1 MASQGVGNE
10 EPGIASA
17 GDPPASQAEPEVIN
31 NSVYQPI
38 NELQNH
44 LKEKLQAFGAV
55 QILSGAIILVLGV
68 FLGSL
73 RNISHFFSLFFFIF
87 YTAYPLWG
95 PIFFIVSESL
105 SVAAG
110 RKPIRA
116 LVQNTFGMNIA
127 SATVALVGFVFLS
140 VNLAVNKQSFKNCES
155 SQSQE
160 LCIYVGIFSN
170 GLMSLML
177 ILTLLELCISIS
189 VSAMWCVENSRNS
202 TEVISTPSNSVQT
215 GMPPDENKSESKE
228 VQA

>member
-10 EPGIASA
+10 EPGIAST
-17 GDPPASQAEPEVIN
+17 GSPPARQAEPEVIN

-38 NELQNH
+38 DGLQNH
-44 LKEKLQAFGAV
+44 LKEKLQALGAV

-73 RNISHFFSLFFFIF
+73 RNIFHFFSLFFFIF

-95 PIFFIVSESL
+95 PIFFIVSGSL
-105 SVAAG
+105 SVATG
-110 RKPIRA
+110 RKPTRA

-155 SQSQE
+155 SSQD

-170 GLMSLML
+170 GLMSVML

-189 VSAMWCVENSRNS
+189 VSAMWCVKSSRNS
-202 TEVISTPSNSVQT
+202 TEVISTPSNSV
-215 GMPPDENKSESKE
+215 
-228 VQA
+228 

>member
-17 GDPPASQAEPEVIN
+17 GGPPASQAEPEVIN

-38 NELQNH
+38 DQLQNH
-44 LKEKLQAFGAV
+44 LKEKLQAFG
-55 QILSGAIILVLGV
+55 
-68 FLGSL
+68 
-73 RNISHFFSLFFFIF
+73 
-87 YTAYPLWG
+87 
-95 PIFFIVSESL
+95 FIVSGSL

-110 RKPIRA
+110 RKPTRA

-155 SQSQE
+155 SQSQN

-189 VSAMWCVENSRNS
+189 VSAMWCIESSRNS
-202 TEVISTPSNSVQT
+202 TEVISTPSNSVQA

-228 VQA
+228 IQA

>member
-1 MASQGVGNE
+1 MASQEVGNE
-10 EPGIASA
+10 EPRIAST
-17 GDPPASQAEPEVIN
+17 GSPPASQAEPEVIN

-38 NELQNH
+38 GELQNH

-73 RNISHFFSLFFFIF
+73 RNIFHFFSVFFFIF

-95 PIFFIVSESL
+95 PIFFIVSGSL
-105 SVAAG
+105 SVVTG
-110 RKPIRA
+110 RKPTRA

-140 VNLAVNKQSFKNCES
+140 INLAVNKQSFKNCEA
-155 SQSQE
+155 SQSQD

-170 GLMSLML
+170 GLMSVML

-189 VSAMWCVENSRNS
+189 VSAMWCVESSRNS
-202 TEVISTPSNSVQT
+202 TEVISTPSNSV
-215 GMPPDENKSESKE
+215 
-228 VQA
+228 